1 MTTLKFKARK
11 IIGRFFFHYYPLSVV
26 GNQIFTKHSLIS
38 LHSSLKNC
46 FTQYLGTYSIGISS
60 DLHCSELQPCPAS
73 VQLCGANK
81 GDMDAQRSMH
91 SRTVYTQEYSICHAG
106 PSRVVAIAVKA
117 CLEKIMISFIFNFL
131 LPKFLFFL
139 WD

>member
-60 DLHCSELQPCPAS
+60 DLHCSELEPCPAS
-73 VQLCGANK
+73 IQLCGANK
-81 GDMDAQRSMH
+81 GDMDAQRSMY

-117 CLEKIMISFIFNFL
+117 CLEKNRDQLYI
-131 LPKFLFFL
+131 
-139 WD
+139 

>member
-46 FTQYLGTYSIGISS
+46 FTQYLETYSIGISS

-117 CLEKIMISFIFNFL
+117 CLEKIMISYIFNFL
-131 LPKFLFFL
+131 LSKFLFFF

>member
-117 CLEKIMISFIFNFL
+117 CLEKIMISYIFNFL

>member
-1 MTTLKFKARK
+1 MTTLKFEARK

-117 CLEKIMISFIFNFL
+117 CLEKIMISYIFNFL

>member
-46 FTQYLGTYSIGISS
+46 FTQYLETYSIGISS

-117 CLEKIMISFIFNFL
+117 CLEKIMISYIFNFL
-131 LPKFLFFL
+131 LSKFLFFL

>member
-60 DLHCSELQPCPAS
+60 NLHCSELQPCPAS

-81 GDMDAQRSMH
+81 GDMDTQRSMH

-117 CLEKIMISFIFNFL
+117 CLEKIMISYIFNFL

-139 WD
+139 CD

>member
-1 MTTLKFKARK
+1 MIFDEHTDSKLERLLVD
-11 IIGRFFFHYYPLSVV
+11 FFSLLSLECSWKP
-26 GNQIFTKHSLIS
+26 NFDQSNSLIS

-106 PSRVVAIAVKA
+106 PSRVVAIAVEA
-117 CLEKIMISFIFNFL
+117 CLEKNHDQLYI
-131 LPKFLFFL
+131 
-139 WD
+139 

>member
-11 IIGRFFFHYYPLSVV
+11 IIGRFFFHYYPLSVL

-46 FTQYLGTYSIGISS
+46 FTQYLETYSIGISS

-91 SRTVYTQEYSICHAG
+91 SRTVYTQEYSICYAG

-117 CLEKIMISFIFNFL
+117 CLEKIMISYIFNFL

>member
-46 FTQYLGTYSIGISS
+46 FTQYLETYSIGISS

-117 CLEKIMISFIFNFL
+117 CLEKIMISYIFNFL

>member
-11 IIGRFFFHYYPLSVV
+11 IIGRIFFHYYPLSVV

-117 CLEKIMISFIFNFL
+117 CLEKIMISYIFNFL

>member
-1 MTTLKFKARK
+1 MNTLKFKARK
-11 IIGRFFFHYYPLSVV
+11 IIGRFFFHYYPLSVL

-46 FTQYLGTYSIGISS
+46 FTQYLETYSIGISS

-117 CLEKIMISFIFNFL
+117 CLEKIMISYIFNFL

>member
-1 MTTLKFKARK
+1 MNTLKFKARK

-26 GNQIFTKHSLIS
+26 ENQIFTKHSLIS

-46 FTQYLGTYSIGISS
+46 FTQYLETYSIGISS

-117 CLEKIMISFIFNFL
+117 CLEKIMISYIFNFL

-139 WD
+139 

>member
-1 MTTLKFKARK
+1 MNTLKFKARK
-11 IIGRFFFHYYPLSVV
+11 IIGRFFFYYYPLSVV

-46 FTQYLGTYSIGISS
+46 FTQYLETYSIGISS

-117 CLEKIMISFIFNFL
+117 CLEKIMISYIFNFL

>member
-11 IIGRFFFHYYPLSVV
+11 IIGRFFSLLSLECSWKP
-26 GNQIFTKHSLIS
+26 NLHQRNSLIS

-46 FTQYLGTYSIGISS
+46 FTQYLETYSIGISS

-117 CLEKIMISFIFNFL
+117 CLEKIMISYIFNFL